1 MRIKRFNAPDMR
13 TALRTVREALGAEAV
28 ILSSRQSPDGVEV
41 VAATDYDEVV
51 VQQTLR
57 SLGSEDTT
65 ATTRTP
71 ASTPS
76 PDEFASVLRARIQD
90 TTPKGRAVF
99 PIGGEPA
106 PAAPRRPAPASAPAA
121 QSAETVPSRLEQVMA
136 VLTSPRTPAATPSPA
151 APTAPQAAVTS
162 APASTPAQT
171 STADPPPLR
180 AVETDPAMAAL
191 RAELMA
197 MRKIIERELGQLAG
211 ERLRGSPARAAALDA
226 LAAFGCQEALA
237 QDIAASLDPTLAPD
251 ALLGPLRQALAA
263 RIPVLPDAPLDT
275 GGIVAVLGPT
285 GAGKTTTIAK
295 LAAQYAACHGARDVA
310 LVSADNARAGARE
323 QLHVLGRRLG
333 ISVCDADGPDALTRV
348 LDQLSDYPLVLIDTA
363 GYGLRDRALLRQ
375 ILWVRAAS
383 HVRSLLVLP
392 ANAHPADLD
401 ELLRRYHP
409 AAPEGV
415 VLTKLDE
422 TTRLGAALSVLIR
435 HGLGL
440 AYTSAGQRV
449 PDDLALAD
457 ACALTDALELPHR
470 QSPLIQSLDD
480 GQHALA

>member
-57 SLGSEDTT
+57 TLGNEDTT
-65 ATTRTP
+65 ATTPAP
-71 ASTPS
+71 ASTPT
-76 PDEFASVLRARIQD
+76 PNEFASVLRARIQD
-90 TTPKGRAVF
+90 TTSKGRAVF

-121 QSAETVPSRLEQVMA
+121 QSTETVPSRLEQIMA

-151 APTAPQAAVTS
+151 PTAPQAAVPS
-162 APASTPAQT
+162 APTPTQT
-171 STADPPPLR
+171 PTADPPPLR

-226 LAAFGCQEALA
+226 LAAFGCEEALA
-237 QDIAASLDPTLAPD
+237 QDIAAGLDPTLAPD

-263 RIPVLPDAPLDT
+263 RIPILPDAPLDT
-275 GGIVAVLGPT
+275 GGILAVLGPT

-295 LAAQYAACHGARDVA
+295 LAAQYAARHGARDVA

-401 ELLRRYHP
+401 ELLRRYRP